1 MRSLLQW
8 LALINDKMLEINGV
22 KDKLAIHPMKF
33 NYFFSQVML
42 STFVKEKVVDDRL
55 CYFPMLPLYLL
66 NC

>member
-33 NYFFSQVML
+33 NYFFLTGDAEYVCEGEGS
-42 STFVKEKVVDDRL
+42 
-55 CYFPMLPLYLL
+55 
-66 NC
+66 